1 MTIVCRVAVRDARA
15 DILPLVAQSSKKV
28 GPGDPAAHRTNRL
41 PLLPSGP
48 GGVHRVLLHRARPRG
63 VCDSTGA
70 TGERG
75 WYEASLT
82 ITSSQAT
89 PDASHLQHG
98 GEGGHSKSRLRA
110 PTEGACPLVSPHAG
124 ECLPRDPPRSNP
136 TASVHDGD
144 STRTFCQSYMHF
156 WMAERVGFEPTVPFR
171 TTVFETVRFG
181 RSRTSPFLGRQ
192 GHAAYPDE
200 SQDST
205 KNHEVGRNFFHQ

>member
-1 MTIVCRVAVRDARA
+1 MCRVAVRDARA

-89 PDASHLQHG
+89 PDVSHLQHG

-110 PTEGACPLVSPHAG
+110 PTEGACPLVSP
-124 ECLPRDPPRSNP
+124 PRSPSFESHRISSRWRFDSHILPILYALLDGGEGGIRTHGPFQDNGFRDRPIRPLSHLSVPWP
-136 TASVHDGD
+136 T
-144 STRTFCQSYMHF
+144 
-156 WMAERVGFEPTVPFR
+156 
-171 TTVFETVRFG
+171 
-181 RSRTSPFLGRQ
+181 RSCSLP
-192 GHAAYPDE
+192 
-200 SQDST
+200 
-205 KNHEVGRNFFHQ
+205 